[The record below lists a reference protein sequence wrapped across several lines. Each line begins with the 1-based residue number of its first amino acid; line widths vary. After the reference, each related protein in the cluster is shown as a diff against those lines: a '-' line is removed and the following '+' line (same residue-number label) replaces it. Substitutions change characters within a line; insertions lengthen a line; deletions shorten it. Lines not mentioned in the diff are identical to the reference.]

1 MPSGGARIGAGRKK
15 GDKHL
20 VRLWITSDEEK
31 KIKAY
36 LETLRAEDEE
46 PPKHLESIAVV
57 SNEKESAYDWKF
69 DLRRKINKA
78 LKTSKDNATE
88 LLTAEIAV
96 TLNKP
101 ILERTESNLAFLATL
116 VDLLRDK
123 RKKAESFESNQEL
136 LEIFLMRNGY
146 FQEADENLKQH
157 WIKGTLKSKQI

>member
-20 VRLWITSDEEK
+20 VRLWITSDEEQ

-46 PPKHLESIAVV
+46 PPKHLESVAVV
-57 SNEKESAYDWKF
+57 SNEKESAYDWEF
-69 DLRRKINKA
+69 DLKRKINKA
-78 LKTSKDNATE
+78 VKSSKESATE

-96 TLNKP
+96 ILNKP
-101 ILERTESNLAFLATL
+101 IFERTESILAFLATL
-116 VDLLRDK
+116 VDLVRDK

-146 FQEADENLKQH
+146 YQCSDENFSKF
-157 WIKGTLKSKQI
+157 WIKGTLRGE